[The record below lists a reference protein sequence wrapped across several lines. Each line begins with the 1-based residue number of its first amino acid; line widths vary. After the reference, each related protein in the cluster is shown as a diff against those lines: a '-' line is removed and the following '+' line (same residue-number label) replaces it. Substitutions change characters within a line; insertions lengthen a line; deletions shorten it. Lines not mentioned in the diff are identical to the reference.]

1 MTRTTVSNKI
11 RECEGRAQTLG
22 VTASVGYCAGRWLR
36 SHASALPKGSRCA
49 GDAAR
54 ISGSSAAT
62 VPVWSDAAASGSSHL
77 EATQG
82 FEMGESTL
90 DIELEASSTWRPLS
104 HHTLVNS
111 MRARLAR
118 SVVRVGEVGDRDAV
132 ARRRICNRAEPS
144 HASVHTPLFTRLC
157 SHASIH
163 TSTPTPLR
171 ACSRGRLLLGAL
183 TCRTRGAAR

>member
-1 MTRTTVSNKI
+1 MHVTRTTVSNKI

-62 VPVWSDAAASGSSHL
+62 VPVRSDAAASGSSHL

-90 DIELEASSTWRPLS
+90 DIELELYMA
-104 HHTLVNS
+104 HHRSPHACQFYARTAGS
-111 MRARLAR
+111 QRRAR
-118 SVVRVGEVGDRDAV
+118 G
-132 ARRRICNRAEPS
+132 
-144 HASVHTPLFTRLC
+144 
-157 SHASIH
+157 
-163 TSTPTPLR
+163 
-171 ACSRGRLLLGAL
+171 
-183 TCRTRGAAR
+183 